1 MKNKIKVLRL
11 EDAVNIAI
19 DLLRDHEYG
28 YSMDDLVVEAESFVE
43 RVSFEIEFE
52 QSKRDNVE
60 AKEKQFEVT
69 IYYIDGECG
78 GCRTAFLTED
88 ELEALLSGE
97 SKRYIPCDIGDEDED
112 RKFYLNPRYIVEV
125 WVEREL
131 IRISHD

>member
-1 MKNKIKVLRL
+1 METR
-11 EDAVNIAI
+11 
-19 DLLRDHEYG
+19 
-28 YSMDDLVVEAESFVE
+28 
-43 RVSFEIEFE
+43 
-52 QSKRDNVE
+52 
-60 AKEKQFEVT
+60 EKQYEIT

-131 IRISHD
+131 SKTE